1 MRLNYNFAFKN
12 SKLREWQKPK
22 PPNLL
27 LTNASL
33 RKKFTFIFNGFNN
46 NSELFYPP
54 SLIILITVFCHLFAL
69 YPNSVL
75 KKLEPQHNK
84 YSLYVRKL
92 SNLNSTKNNIKD
104 KLNKIDKYFSEST
117 TSYLFAYYLQN
128 SIPKGVQLNSY
139 SFSDNGF
146 DIKAKSFSL
155 DTLNQFL
162 TLLIESPVVD
172 KQSVTVDNIKRF
184 ESNIDSNLKTVSN
197 YEIEIYGRI
206 VKLDDSQRED
216 LYYESDAS
224 GLFQKLKRFKHLK
237 LLLKS

>member
-27 LTNASL
+27 LTNVSL

-54 SLIILITVFCHLFAL
+54 SLIILITVFCHLFTL
-69 YPNSVL
+69 YPNSLL

-184 ESNIDSNLKTVSN
+184 ESNIDSKLKTVSN

-216 LYYESDAS
+216 LYYEADAS